1 MTQTSLSLSKI
12 SISPSITTYPHKSAT
27 PMEARDQYNNIIYFC
42 FSERRRWRN
51 FVHNESES
59 TAHGGVFVH
68 SLERSPPIDKQKGPI
83 ESTV

>member
-12 SISPSITTYPHKSAT
+12 SIFPRPLPLIPINQQPQWKQ
-27 PMEARDQYNNIIYFC
+27 DNNSIYFC

-68 SLERSPPIDKQKGPI
+68 RLERSPPIDKQKGPI